1 MVKLSIISFLIGLAI
16 YQGFVWTKD
25 IDTTAAP
32 GDSHDVFIT
41 FIVANGPCFLFFF
54 FIFSFKSVE
63 DLLRGARHIDDYTL
77 NMDTTDSRDFDGSL
91 PPSEAMGQRS
101 MLFQAPSKIAALNS
115 ASQHTVGDL
124 PAALEKAAQAHVQCA
139 EADRLVAM
147 EYAKLSQTE

>member
-1 MVKLSIISFLIGLAI
+1 MVKVSIFSFLVGLAI

-32 GDSHDVFIT
+32 GDSRDVFIT
-41 FIVANGPCFLFFF
+41 FIVANGACILFFF
-54 FIFSFKSVE
+54 FTFSFKSVE
-63 DLLRGARHIDDYTL
+63 NLLRGARHVDEYTL

-101 MLFQAPSKIAALNS
+101 MHFQGPSKTAALNS

-124 PAALEKAAQAHVQCA
+124 PTALKKAAQAHVQCA